1 MTIIASNWRPVV
13 KNSLRG
19 FCTLTI
25 DPAGIVLHECSLH
38 EKGDKRWVGL
48 PGKPQIDRDGQQ
60 RKDPTTG
67 KPLYTPIVEIGKAT
81 RERFQA
87 AALEAIDQLIGGAS

>member
-1 MTIIASNWRPVV
+1 MITASNWRPVQR
-13 KNSLRG
+13 NTLQG

-25 DPAGIVLHECSLH
+25 EPAGIVLHECSLH
-38 EKGDKRWVGL
+38 QKEGKRWIGL

-60 RKDPTTG
+60 RKDPNG
-67 KPLYTPIVEIGKAT
+67 KTLYTPIVEIGKTT

-87 AALEAIDQLIGGAS
+87 AALEAIDQLLGGAS

>member
-1 MTIIASNWRPVV
+1 MTVIASNWRPVQ
-13 KNSLRG
+13 KNTLQG

-25 DPAGIVLHECSLH
+25 EPGGIVLHECSLH
-38 EKGDKRWVGL
+38 EKAGKRWIGL
-48 PGKPQIDRDGQQ
+48 PGKPQLDRDGQQ

-67 KPLYTPIVEIGKAT
+67 KTLYTPIVEIAKAT

-87 AALEAIDQLIGGAS
+87 AALEAIDQLLGG